1 MERNM
6 KVLFLTSS
14 PGYGHVRAAEAIE
27 AELRHRHPDLQ
38 AQHLDVWH
46 IIDEHVRAAVQD
58 GYLRMTAEYPHLYQ
72 QLYDLD
78 EGFYRQLAGRTEPD
92 EEIVRFLTEHQRRWY
107 PESAWGLRALVKYK
121 SLDGALLHTVIN
133 GICARRSNPADR
145 LVLAGALR
153 LIYRILERR
162 LKDWVRECEP
172 DLIVATQMYPNA
184 LLSGAVQRG
193 QIRQPIIGVIT
204 DYGLQGVWVR
214 PSTSCYCVGDIDVAH
229 ALLCL
234 GVQDS
239 RIEVTG
245 IPLMPSFRQPP
256 SQALARQRLGL
267 EERPTLLITGGRH
280 AIGTVEA
287 VQHILADPAT
297 DCHVLVTA
305 GPSTEGYGILQD
317 LACRFPRLKLYGW
330 TDDMVT
336 LFSAAD
342 VVAGKPGG
350 LSITEALACGRPFF
364 ATCSLGGQE
373 AHNVKYLER
382 LGLGERIDP
391 ARLPQKVRSIF
402 ESPARL
408 LGMQLHARQQL
419 RRRSAAAV
427 ADVVERTLRSPAERT
442 AVQAFRK

>member
-1 MERNM
+1 M

-14 PGYGHVRAAEAIE
+14 PGYGHARAAEAIE
-27 AELRHRHPDLQ
+27 AELRHRHPDMQ
-38 AQHLDVWH
+38 AQHLDVWQ

-78 EGFYRQLAGRTEPD
+78 EGFYRQLAGRTVPD
-92 EEIVRFLTEHQRRWY
+92 EETVRFLTEHQRRWY
-107 PESAWGLRALVKYK
+107 PESAWGFRALAMYK

-133 GICARRSNPADR
+133 GICVRRNNPADR

-193 QIRQPIIGVIT
+193 QVKQPIIGVIT

-214 PSTSCYCVGDIDVAH
+214 PSTSCYCVGDIDVAQ
-229 ALLCL
+229 ALQRR
-234 GVQDS
+234 GVQGS

-245 IPLMPSFRQPP
+245 IPLMPSFAQPP
-256 SQALARQRLGL
+256 SQAQARQRLGL

-287 VQHILADPAT
+287 VQHIVADPAT

-317 LACRFPRLKLYGW
+317 LACRFPWRLKLYGW

-373 AHNVKYLER
+373 AHNVQYLER

-391 ARLPQKVRSIF
+391 AQLPHKVRSIF
-402 ESPARL
+402 EDPARL
-408 LGMQLHARQQL
+408 LGMQSRARQQL

-427 ADVVERTLRSPAERT
+427 ADVVERTLRAPDQRRAAQESR
-442 AVQAFRK
+442 R